1 MTIILSFVGERYA
14 LQLSD
19 RLLTQELSGNRFDE
33 FDSVSNKSIILL
45 ARNAL
50 VSFGYCGQAYIRG
63 LPTDEFVARVFLGE
77 QRPTSRTRQQYAVAL
92 GGDRPDLTL
101 GRQLMTLAQRLND
114 AARTRDLVTSVTLDY
129 VGFCWRPR
137 DPRRFAWPCFGRLY
151 RDSSGHYTLGV
162 SKRYWGWLEGKAT
175 AIAIG
180 RSHVVAQDGMIAV
193 LNNMDPSDREQVI
206 NKLIGILRGLPP
218 EDSTVGRDCLVT
230 VLQREVPQIR
240 IRYEPYSFGHVLIAI
255 RGGSFVVPV
264 VYTPWI
270 VTQRLVSA
278 PQIIS
283 GERLSFNTGG
293 LNMVVDVPDS
303 KVGFYTS
310 SSQRRRPWP

>member
-1 MTIILSFVGERYA
+1 
-14 LQLSD
+14 
-19 RLLTQELSGNRFDE
+19 
-33 FDSVSNKSIILL
+33 
-45 ARNAL
+45 
-50 VSFGYCGQAYIRG
+50 
-63 LPTDEFVARVFLGE
+63 
-77 QRPTSRTRQQYAVAL
+77 
-92 GGDRPDLTL
+92 
-101 GRQLMTLAQRLND
+101 
-114 AARTRDLVTSVTLDY
+114 
-129 VGFCWRPR
+129 
-137 DPRRFAWPCFGRLY
+137 
-151 RDSSGHYTLGV
+151 
-162 SKRYWGWLEGKAT
+162 
-175 AIAIG
+175 
-180 RSHVVAQDGMIAV
+180 
-193 LNNMDPSDREQVI
+193 MDPSDREQVI